1 MTPELDRQLR
11 SLANFPSPPGVATRL
26 IELARDVDLDIG
38 KVASVISV
46 DPALTTKILRIAN
59 SPMYAQRRRSET
71 LRQALVVLG
80 LNATLALSL
89 SFSLVKSLRGAKPNG
104 INHPLFWR
112 RSLLA
117 GLAARSLGEATGAP
131 FLEELF
137 LAGLVQDMGILAL
150 DRALPTLYQGVG
162 ALQNAHRELAGHE
175 LKQFG
180 HDHAEVGGWLMQR
193 WNMPRR
199 LADAVALSHRQDVRR
214 SLDAEDGF
222 NRCVA
227 LAGPI
232 ADIFIAPD
240 DERACLEIAQHVE
253 RVFDLDKERFAAV
266 LERVSSVMPDTAAVF
281 ETDLVGDPVG
291 IVEHVRNIL
300 ALREAHGLRDIG
312 ELRQEYETR
321 TMRVLALDEQ
331 LTMDPV
337 SGAHDRA
344 FVDRLLA
351 DAYARA
357 SAGGGALSVAVC
369 ELDDLQQV
377 RDRVGPQADARVLQ
391 LTSQLLSGAVRKGDS
406 VGRYEGDEFVI
417 ILPDADE
424 AATREIGQ
432 RIVVASQ
439 TTRHTLA
446 NQSLSI
452 TLSVGFASHHPGH
465 RFGSPAELIKAARQ
479 ALHSAKLKGPHRLS
493 GYEPDRPAPRIRF
506 L

>member
-1 MTPELDRQLR
+1 MTPELDRQMR

-26 IELARDVDLDIG
+26 IELARDSDLDIG
-38 KVASVISV
+38 KVASVVSV

-89 SFSLVKSLRGAKPNG
+89 SFSLVKALRGSKPNG

-150 DRALPTLYQGVG
+150 DRALPTLYTGIG
-162 ALQNAHRELAGHE
+162 DLQHTHRELAAHE

-199 LADAVALSHRQDVRR
+199 LAGAVALSHRQDVRR

-240 DERACLEIAQHVE
+240 DERACLEIAQQVA

-266 LERVSSVMPDTAAVF
+266 LERISSVMPDTAAVF
-281 ETDLVGDPVG
+281 ETDLASDPVG
-291 IVEHVRNIL
+291 IVERVRGIL
-300 ALREAHGLRDIG
+300 ALRAAQGLRDIG
-312 ELRQEYETR
+312 ELREEYATR
-321 TMRVLALDEQ
+321 TMRALALDGQ
-331 LTMDPV
+331 MTMDPV

-344 FVDRLLA
+344 YIDHLLSEA
-351 DAYARA
+351 HARA
-357 SAGGGALSVAVC
+357 NESGNALSVAIC
-369 ELDDLQQV
+369 EPDDLQLV
-377 RDRVGPQADARVLQ
+377 RDRIGPQADARVLQ
-391 LTSQLLSGAVRKGDS
+391 LTTQLLAGAVRKGDS
-406 VGRYEGDEFVI
+406 IGRYEGDEFVI
-417 ILPDADE
+417 VLPDADE
-424 AATREIGQ
+424 EATREIGQ
-432 RIVVASQ
+432 RIVLASQ
-439 TTRHTLA
+439 TTRHDLA
-446 NQSLSI
+446 GQSLSI
-452 TLSVGFASHHPGH
+452 TLSVGFASHHPRH
-465 RFGSPAELIKAARQ
+465 RFVSPADLITAARQ
-479 ALHSAKLKGPHRLS
+479 ALRSAKLKGPHRLS